1 MFNEE
6 VMSTGFNR
14 PLTVLTAAGLLILLP
29 MAALSAEATPVNVTV
44 TDRGCEPYS
53 LTITEGKSTFA
64 IKNASRRAL
73 EWEILDGVM
82 VVEERENIFPG
93 FTQTLSATLSP
104 GEYQMTCGLLNNPKG
119 RLIVQAAATGTSIA
133 PISALDLAGPLAEY
147 KLYVSREVDALVA
160 DTQAFVAAIK
170 ANDLAKAQALY
181 APTRTHYERI
191 EPVAELFDDLD
202 KAIDVRADAFEKREE
217 DPGFIGFHKIEKFLF
232 IDKSTAAAQQAA
244 DKLVGDVRELHNR
257 IENLTIPAAKMVGGA
272 ADLIEE
278 VAATKITGEEDR
290 YSHTDLWDFQA
301 NIDGAQ
307 KIYILLRP
315 LAAKRNAA
323 FVKRVD
329 ENFKQVDAILAK
341 YKSGDDFQSY
351 EKVKENDRRAMKGRI
366 TTLAEDLSTLRGQL
380 GLE

>member
-1 MFNEE
+1 MWTDADIHRTLP
-6 VMSTGFNR
+6 VVA
-14 PLTVLTAAGLLILLP
+14 TVVGLLTFTPLI
-29 MAALSAEATPVNVTV
+29 ALSAEAMPVNVTV
-44 TDRGCEPYS
+44 TDKGCEPNS
-53 LTITEGKSTFA
+53 LTVTEGKSTFA

-119 RLIVQAAATGTSIA
+119 KLIVQAAATGRTA
-133 PISALDLAGPLAEY
+133 PITALDLAGPLAEY
-147 KLYVSREVDALVA
+147 KLYVSREVDALLA
-160 DTQAFVAAIK
+160 GTQAFVAAIK

-181 APTRTHYERI
+181 APTRIHYERI
-191 EPVAELFDDLD
+191 EPVAELFNDLD
-202 KAIDVRADAFEKREE
+202 KAIDARADDFEKKE
-217 DPGFIGFHKIEKFLF
+217 DDLGFVGFHKIEKLLF
-232 IDKSTAAAQQAA
+232 VDGNTAAAQQAA
-244 DKLVGDVRELHNR
+244 DKLIDDVKELHNR
-257 IENLTIPAAKMVGGA
+257 VQDLTIPAGKMVGGA

-307 KIYILLRP
+307 KIYTLLRP
-315 LAAKRNAA
+315 LAAKRNTA

-329 ENFKQVDAILAK
+329 ENFKQVDTILVK
-341 YKSGDDFQSY
+341 YKSANGFLSY
-351 EKVKENDRRAMKGRI
+351 DKVQKSDRKAMKGPI
-366 TTLAEDLSTLRGQL
+366 TSLAEDLSTLRGQL

>member
-1 MFNEE
+1 MTIATKVDRAF
-6 VMSTGFNR
+6 VALM
-14 PLTVLTAAGLLILLP
+14 TAAALVGLLP
-29 MAALSAEATPVNVTV
+29 STALGTDAGPVNVAV
-44 TDRGCEPYS
+44 TDKGCEPNS
-53 LTITEGKSTFA
+53 LTVTEGKSTFA
-64 IKNASRRAL
+64 VKNASRRAL

-104 GEYQMTCGLLNNPKG
+104 GEYQMTCGLLSNPKG
-119 RLIVQAAATGTSIA
+119 TLTVQAAAAGATPGIVN
-133 PISALDLAGPLAEY
+133 ALDLVGPLAEY
-147 KLYVSREVDALVA
+147 KLYVSREVDALVT
-160 DTQAFVAAIK
+160 DTQTFVAAIK

-181 APTRTHYERI
+181 APTRVHYERI

-202 KAIDVRADAFEKREE
+202 KAIDVRADDFEKKED
-217 DPGFIGFHKIEKFLF
+217 DPGFVGFHKIEKFLF
-232 IDKSTAAAQQAA
+232 VDKSTASAQQAA
-244 DKLVGDVRELHNR
+244 DKLIGDVHELHKR
-257 IENLTIPAAKMVGGA
+257 IESLTIPAGKMVGGA

-301 NIDGAQ
+301 NVDGAQ
-307 KIYILLRP
+307 KIYTLLRP
-315 LAAKRNAA
+315 LAAKRDAA

-329 ENFKQVDAILAK
+329 TNFQQVNATLAK
-341 YKSGDDFQSY
+341 YKSGDGFQSY
-351 EKVKENDRRAMKGRI
+351 DKLRDSDRKAMKGQI

>member
-1 MFNEE
+1 M
-6 VMSTGFNR
+6 
-14 PLTVLTAAGLLILLP
+14 
-29 MAALSAEATPVNVTV
+29 PVNVTV
-44 TDRGCEPYS
+44 TDKGCEPDL
-53 LTITEGKSTFA
+53 LTVTEGKLTFA

-104 GEYQMTCGLLNNPKG
+104 GEYRMTCGLLNNPKG
-119 RLIVQAAATGTSIA
+119 KLIVQAAATRAST
-133 PISALDLAGPLAEY
+133 PPVSALDLAGPLAEY

-160 DTQAFVAAIK
+160 DTLGFVAAIK

-202 KAIDVRADAFEKREE
+202 KAIDVRADDFEKKET
-217 DPGFIGFHKIEKFLF
+217 DPGFMGFHKIEELLF
-232 IDKSTAAAQQAA
+232 VEKSTAAAQPVA
-244 DKLVGDVRELHNR
+244 DKLMGDVQELHNR
-257 IENLTIPAAKMVGGA
+257 IKDLTIPAGKMVAGA
-272 ADLIEE
+272 AELIEE

-290 YSHTDLWDFQA
+290 YSHTDLWDFEA
-301 NIDGAQ
+301 NVDGAQ
-307 KIYILLRP
+307 KIYTLLRP
-315 LAAKRNAA
+315 LAVKRNAA

-329 ENFKQVDAILAK
+329 ENFKQVDAILGK
-341 YKSGDDFQSY
+341 YRVGDGFQSY
-351 EKVKENDRRAMKGRI
+351 DKVKESDRKAMKGPI

>member
-1 MFNEE
+1 MP
-6 VMSTGFNR
+6 TGVNR
-14 PLTVLTAAGLLILLP
+14 VLTVLTGAGLLILLP
-29 MAALSAEATPVNVTV
+29 MAALSAEAMPVNVTI
-44 TDRGCEPYS
+44 TDKGCEPYS
-53 LTITEGKSTFA
+53 LTVTEGKSTFA
-64 IKNASRRAL
+64 IKNASQRAL

-119 RLIVQAAATGTSIA
+119 KLIVQAAATGASTA

-147 KLYVSREVDALVA
+147 KLYVSREVEALVA

-202 KAIDVRADAFEKREE
+202 KAIDVRADDFEKKEE
-217 DPGFIGFHKIEKFLF
+217 DPGFIGFHKIEKLLF
-232 IDKSTAAAQQAA
+232 VDESTASAQQAA
-244 DKLVGDVRELHNR
+244 DKLIGDVHELHSR
-257 IENLTIPAAKMVGGA
+257 IENLTIPAGKMVGGA

-278 VAATKITGEEDR
+278 VSATKITGEEDR

-307 KIYILLRP
+307 KIYTLLRP

-323 FVKRVD
+323 FVRRVD

-341 YKSGDDFQSY
+341 YKSGDGFQSY
-351 EKVKENDRRAMKGRI
+351 DKVKESDRRAMKGPI

>member
-1 MFNEE
+1 MLTHADLHRTLLALT
-6 VMSTGFNR
+6 TG
-14 PLTVLTAAGLLILLP
+14 AGLLVLP
-29 MAALSAEATPVNVTV
+29 IAALSVEAIIVKVTV
-44 TDRGCEPYS
+44 TDKGCEPYS
-53 LTITEGKSTFA
+53 LTVTEGKSTFA
-64 IKNASRRAL
+64 IKNASQRAL

-93 FTQTLSATLSP
+93 FTQTLSATLLP

-119 RLIVQAAATGTSIA
+119 KLIVKAAATGASS
-133 PISALDLAGPLAEY
+133 PPLNALDLAGPLAEY

-160 DTQAFVAAIK
+160 DTHAFVSAIK
-170 ANDLAKAQALY
+170 ANDLAKAQSLY

-202 KAIDVRADAFEKREE
+202 KAIDVRADAFEKKED
-217 DPGFIGFHKIEKFLF
+217 DPGFAGFHKIEKLLF
-232 IDKSTAAAQQAA
+232 VDKNMAAAQEPA
-244 DKLVGDVRELHNR
+244 DQLLADVRELRNR
-257 IENLTIPAAKMVGGA
+257 VGNLTIPAGKMVAGA

-307 KIYILLRP
+307 KIYVLLRP

-341 YKSGDDFQSY
+341 YKSDDGFKTY
-351 EKVKENDRRAMKGRI
+351 DKVQESDRKAMKGPI

>member
-1 MFNEE
+1 MP
-6 VMSTGFNR
+6 TDADIHR
-14 PLTVLTAAGLLILLP
+14 PLLVTVPVVALLTLTPL
-29 MAALSAEATPVNVTV
+29 AALSMEALPVNVTI
-44 TDRGCEPYS
+44 TDKGCEPNS
-53 LTITEGKSTFA
+53 LIVTEGKSMFA

-93 FTQTLSATLSP
+93 FTQTLSANLSP

-119 RLIVQAAATGTSIA
+119 KLIVQAAATGGPTA
-133 PISALDLAGPLAEY
+133 PVSALDLAGPLAEY
-147 KLYVSREVDALVA
+147 KLYVSSEVDALLA
-160 DTQAFVAAIK
+160 DTQAFVAAIN

-181 APTRTHYERI
+181 APARIHYEQI
-191 EPVAELFDDLD
+191 EPVAALLSDLD
-202 KAIDVRADAFEKREE
+202 KAIDVRADDFEKKED
-217 DPGFIGFHKIEKFLF
+217 DPGFVGFHKIEKLLF
-232 IDKSTAAAQQAA
+232 VDNNTAPAQHVAEQLI
-244 DKLVGDVRELHNR
+244 KDVQELRNR
-257 IENLTIPAAKMVGGA
+257 IHDLTIPAAKMVAGA

-278 VAATKITGEEDR
+278 VAATKIAGEEDR
-290 YSHTDLWDFQA
+290 YSHTDLWDFQG

-307 KIYILLRP
+307 KIYTLLRP

-329 ENFKQVDAILAK
+329 ANFKQVDGILAK
-341 YKSGDDFQSY
+341 YKSGNGFVSY
-351 EKVKENDRRAMKGRI
+351 DKVQESDRKAMKGPI

>member
-1 MFNEE
+1 
-6 VMSTGFNR
+6 MSTYAGIHR
-14 PLTVLTAAGLLILLP
+14 TMLVVTSMVGLLTFTPLV
-29 MAALSAEATPVNVTV
+29 ALSAEAMPVNVTV
-44 TDRGCEPYS
+44 TDKGCEPNS
-53 LTITEGKSTFA
+53 LVVTEGKSTFA

-119 RLIVQAAATGTSIA
+119 TLIVQAAATGRTA
-133 PISALDLAGPLAEY
+133 PVTALDLAGPLAEY
-147 KLYVSREVDALVA
+147 KLYVSREVDALLGG
-160 DTQAFVAAIK
+160 TQAFVAAIK
-170 ANDLAKAQALY
+170 SNDLAKAQALY
-181 APTRTHYERI
+181 APTRIHYERI
-191 EPVAELFDDLD
+191 EPVAELFNDLD
-202 KAIDVRADAFEKREE
+202 KAIDVRADDFEKKED
-217 DPGFIGFHKIEKFLF
+217 DPGFVGFHKIEKLLF
-232 IDKSTAAAQQAA
+232 IDNNTAAAQQIA
-244 DKLVGDVRELHNR
+244 DKLIDDVQELHKR
-257 IENLTIPAAKMVGGA
+257 VQDLTIPAGKMVGGA

-290 YSHTDLWDFQA
+290 YSHTDLWDFQG
-301 NIDGAQ
+301 NVDGAQ
-307 KIYILLRP
+307 KIYTLLRP
-315 LAAKRNAA
+315 LAAKRNAS

-341 YKSGDDFQSY
+341 YKIGNGFQSY
-351 EKVKENDRRAMKGRI
+351 EKVQDSDRKAMKGPI

>member
-1 MFNEE
+1 MLIDAGIHRT
-6 VMSTGFNR
+6 VV
-14 PLTVLTAAGLLILLP
+14 VLTTLVGLSTSAPLI
-29 MAALSAEATPVNVTV
+29 ALSAEAMSINVTV
-44 TDRGCEPYS
+44 TDKGCEPNS
-53 LTITEGKSTFA
+53 LTVPEGKSMFA

-104 GEYQMTCGLLNNPKG
+104 GEYQMTCGLLTNPKG
-119 RLIVQAAATGTSIA
+119 QLIVQAAATGGRTA
-133 PISALDLAGPLAEY
+133 PVTALDLAGPLAEY
-147 KLYVSREVDALVA
+147 KLYVSREADALLTG
-160 DTQAFVAAIK
+160 TQSFVAAIE

-181 APTRTHYERI
+181 APTRIHYERI
-191 EPVAELFDDLD
+191 EPVAELFNDLD
-202 KAIDVRADAFEKREE
+202 KAIDVRADDFEKKE
-217 DPGFIGFHKIEKFLF
+217 DDLGFVGFHKIEKLLF
-232 IDKSTAAAQQAA
+232 VDNNTTAAQQVA
-244 DKLVGDVRELHNR
+244 DKLIDDVKELHNR
-257 IENLTIPAAKMVGGA
+257 VQNLTIPAGKMVGGA

-307 KIYILLRP
+307 KIYTLLRP

-329 ENFKQVDAILAK
+329 ENFKHVDAILAK
-341 YKSGDDFQSY
+341 YKSGDGFQSY
-351 EKVKENDRRAMKGRI
+351 EKVQENDRKAMKGPI
-366 TTLAEDLSTLRGQL
+366 TALAEDLSTLRGQL

>member
-1 MFNEE
+1 MPTIANVDRTFIALI
-6 VMSTGFNR
+6 SATALLGLL
-14 PLTVLTAAGLLILLP
+14 PTAARG
-29 MAALSAEATPVNVTV
+29 TDTGPVNVAV
-44 TDRGCEPYS
+44 TDKGCEPNA
-53 LTITEGKSTFA
+53 LTVNEGKSTFA
-64 IKNASRRAL
+64 VKNASRRAL

-104 GEYQMTCGLLNNPKG
+104 GEYQMTCGLLSNPKG
-119 RLIVQAAATGTSIA
+119 TLTVQAAAAGATPGVVN
-133 PISALDLAGPLAEY
+133 ALDLVGPLAEY
-147 KLYVSREVDALVA
+147 KLYVAHEVDALVT

-181 APTRTHYERI
+181 APTRIHYERI

-202 KAIDVRADAFEKREE
+202 KAIDVRADDFEKKED
-217 DPGFIGFHKIEKFLF
+217 DPGFVGFHRIEKFLF
-232 IDKSTAAAQQAA
+232 VDKSTAAAQQAA
-244 DKLVGDVRELHNR
+244 DKLVADVHELRNR
-257 IENLTIPAAKMVGGA
+257 IENLTIPPGKMVGGA

-301 NIDGAQ
+301 NVDGAQ
-307 KIYILLRP
+307 KIYTLLRP
-315 LAAKRNAA
+315 LAAKRDAA

-329 ENFKQVDAILAK
+329 ANFQQVNATLTK
-341 YKSGDDFQSY
+341 YKSGNGFQSY
-351 EKVKENDRRAMKGRI
+351 DRLQENDRRAMKGQI